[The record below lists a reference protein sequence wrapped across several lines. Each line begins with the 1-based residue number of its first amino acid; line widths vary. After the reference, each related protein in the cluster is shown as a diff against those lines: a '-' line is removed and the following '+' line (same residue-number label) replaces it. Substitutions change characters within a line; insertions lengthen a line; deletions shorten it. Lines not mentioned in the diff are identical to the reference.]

1 MKITPQFAVM
11 FAALALCWLCEFGC
25 ATPAPVSIQPPALP
39 LLPVSRGLSVPA
51 AAPLIETI
59 TVTWSNICQITNA
72 YTFLRWSPA
81 LGSNSQWTTGWYGPM
96 VTNGIASMSFTNP
109 AIFIRAINIV
119 GTNFYS
125 SLP

>member
-1 MKITPQFAVM
+1 M

-25 ATPAPVSIQPPALP
+25 AAPEAVSIQPPALP
-39 LLPVSRGLSVPA
+39 LLPVSRGLSVRA

-72 YTFLRWSPA
+72 YTFLRWSPT
-81 LGSNSQWTTGWYGPM
+81 LSNAQWSTGWYGPM
-96 VTNGIASMSFTNP
+96 LSNGLATLSFTNQTV
-109 AIFIRAINIV
+109 FIRAINII

>member
-11 FAALALCWLCEFGC
+11 FTALALCWICEFGC

-39 LLPVSRGLSVPA
+39 VMPQAKDSAVPVTTPV
-51 AAPLIETI
+51 IETI
-59 TVTWSNICQITNA
+59 TVTWSNICEISNA
-72 YTFLRWSPA
+72 YTFLRWSPT
-81 LGSNSQWTTGWYGPM
+81 LSNAQWSTGWYGPM